1 MDSSEKNRGLS
12 KKSFFLYRNAL
23 LFHFKKIAQAMKKK
37 YVILLHLLFW
47 LYYIAQDLTVYD
59 AKHKIFTFPIL
70 SLDFKNSS
78 TALTYSFTGLYIL
91 IFYLNYLVFMPK
103 FFDVKNVKRIILS
116 FLGLFAIFIGMRY
129 LIEEVLYDQWLGFH
143 NYANGTTISFYIY
156 DNLTYGSRPI
166 MASSVL
172 WFIVNMLRLQKDQI
186 TLLESKRETEINFLK
201 SQINP
206 HFIFN
211 TLNNIYYLIFEQSEK
226 ALPAVEQLSGLMR
239 YMTYESQNE
248 TIALQ
253 REIVYIDDFISLESM
268 RVSGNAQVVFKK
280 NIENP
285 ECRIPPLL
293 LIPFVENGFKHG
305 ILNNTEQP
313 FTIEL
318 TQNKNHLIL
327 QTQNS
332 INNYKKDHQSG
343 IGVENIKKRLQ
354 LYFPDKHSLE
364 VTTKENMYYVKLDIK
379 L

>member
-1 MDSSEKNRGLS
+1 
-12 KKSFFLYRNAL
+12 
-23 LFHFKKIAQAMKKK
+23 MKKK

-47 LYYIAQDLTVYD
+47 MYYIMQDLAVFDPEQNT
-59 AKHKIFTFPIL
+59 FSFPIL
-70 SLDFKNSS
+70 SFDFKTPGN
-78 TALTYSFTGLYIL
+78 ALTYSFTAIYIF

-116 FLGLFAIFIGMRY
+116 FLALFVIFIGTRY
-129 LIEEVLYDQWLGFH
+129 LIEEVLYDTWLGFH
-143 NYANGTTISFYIY
+143 NYSNDATIAYYIY
-156 DNLTYGSRPI
+156 DNLYYGSRPI

-172 WFIVNMLRLQKDQI
+172 WFIVNMLRLQKEQI
-186 TLLESKRETEINFLK
+186 VLLESKRETEINFLK

-211 TLNNIYYLIFEQSEK
+211 TLNNIYYLIFEKSEK

-253 REIVYIDDFISLESM
+253 REVAYIDDFIALESM
-268 RVSGNAQVVFKK
+268 RISGDAQVVFKK

-305 ILNNTEQP
+305 ILNNPGQE

-332 INNYKKDHQSG
+332 ISNYKKDHQSG
-343 IGVENIKKRLQ
+343 IGIENIKKRLQ
-354 LYFPDKHSLE
+354 LYFPDRHSLDI
-364 VTTKENMYYVKLDIK
+364 TTKENMYYVKLDIK

>member
-1 MDSSEKNRGLS
+1 
-12 KKSFFLYRNAL
+12 
-23 LFHFKKIAQAMKKK
+23 
-37 YVILLHLLFW
+37 
-47 LYYIAQDLTVYD
+47 
-59 AKHKIFTFPIL
+59 
-70 SLDFKNSS
+70 
-78 TALTYSFTGLYIL
+78 
-91 IFYLNYLVFMPK
+91 
-103 FFDVKNVKRIILS
+103 
-116 FLGLFAIFIGMRY
+116 
-129 LIEEVLYDQWLGFH
+129 
-143 NYANGTTISFYIY
+143 
-156 DNLTYGSRPI
+156 

-172 WFIVNMLRLQKDQI
+172 WFIVNMLRLQKEQI

-211 TLNNIYYLIFEQSEK
+211 TLNNIYYLVFEKSEK

-253 REIVYIDDFISLESM
+253 REVAYIDDFISLESM
-268 RVSGNAQVVFKK
+268 RISGDAQVIFKK

-305 ILNNTEQP
+305 ILNNPEQP

-343 IGVENIKKRLQ
+343 VGIENIKKRLQ
-354 LYFPDKHSLE
+354 LYFPDKHSLDI
-364 VTTKENMYYVKLDIK
+364 TTKENMYSVKLDII

>member
-1 MDSSEKNRGLS
+1 
-12 KKSFFLYRNAL
+12 
-23 LFHFKKIAQAMKKK
+23 MKKK

-47 LYYIAQDLTVYD
+47 MYYIMQDLAVFNFEQNT
-59 AKHKIFTFPIL
+59 FTFPIL
-70 SLDFKNSS
+70 HPDFSKPNY
-78 TALTYSFTGLYIL
+78 ALTVSFTAIYIF
-91 IFYLNYLVFMPK
+91 IFYLNYLVFMPR
-103 FFDVKNVKRIILS
+103 FFDVKNVKRFVLS
-116 FLGLFAIFIGMRY
+116 FFGLFVIFIGMRY
-129 LIEEVLYDQWLGFH
+129 LIEEILYYYWLGIH
-143 NYANGTTISFYIY
+143 NYYKGVTVTYYIY
-156 DNLTYGSRPI
+156 DNLSYSSLPI

-172 WFIVNMLRLQKDQI
+172 WFIVNMLGLQKERI
-186 TLLESKRETEINFLK
+186 ALLESKRETEINFLK

-211 TLNNIYYLIFEQSEK
+211 TLNNIYYLIFEKSEK

-253 REIVYIDDFISLESM
+253 REVTYIDDFISLESM
-268 RVSGNAQVVFKK
+268 RISGDAQVIFKK

-305 ILNNTEQP
+305 ILNNPEQP

-343 IGVENIKKRLQ
+343 VGIENIKKRLQ
-354 LYFPDKHSLE
+354 LYFPDKHSLDI
-364 VTTKENMYYVKLDIK
+364 TTKENMYSVKLDII

>member
-1 MDSSEKNRGLS
+1 
-12 KKSFFLYRNAL
+12 
-23 LFHFKKIAQAMKKK
+23 MKKK

-47 LYYIAQDLTVYD
+47 LYYIMQDLTVFD
-59 AKHKIFTFPIL
+59 FKQQKISFPIL
-70 SLDFKNSS
+70 AFDFNKPEYL
-78 TALTYSFTGLYIL
+78 LTLSFTAIYIFV
-91 IFYLNYLVFMPK
+91 FYLNYLVFMPK
-103 FFDVKNVKRIILS
+103 FFDVKNVKRIVLS
-116 FLGLFAIFIGMRY
+116 FLALFIIFIGMRY
-129 LIEEVLYDQWLGFH
+129 LIEEVLFDILFGFH
-143 NYANGTTISFYIY
+143 NYYKGVTVTYYIY
-156 DNLTYGSRPI
+156 DNLAYSSLPI

-172 WFIVNMLRLQKDQI
+172 WFIVNMLRLQKEQL

-211 TLNNIYYLIFEQSEK
+211 TLNNIYYLVFEKSEK

-253 REIVYIDDFISLESM
+253 REIAYIDNFIALETM
-268 RVSGNAQVVFKK
+268 RISGDAQVVFKK

-305 ILNNTEQP
+305 IVNNPENP

-327 QTQNS
+327 QTQNT

-343 IGVENIKKRLQ
+343 VGIENIKKRLQ
-354 LYFPDKHSLE
+354 LYFPDRHSLE
-364 VTTKENMYYVKLDIK
+364 ITTKENMYYVKLDIT